1 MTQYNGIFSATSDSD
16 AFSAAG
22 SIIELQ
28 VPAATRIEIL
38 RAWVGP
44 AEGTDPVS
52 EVQEISLYV
61 NDGPATAGTALTE
74 QELRGSTDATS
85 AVAALAAPTIAAT
98 PVDLIFDAFHVQ
110 NGWLY
115 LPVPEERV
123 TIMGGTTND
132 NVGLRFPVAPD
143 ASMTFSYGM
152 IWGELG

>member
-1 MTQYNGIFSATSDSD
+1 MYNGIYSATSDSD

-28 VPAATRIEIL
+28 VPANVQIEIL

-44 AEGTDPVS
+44 AEGADPVA

-61 NDGPATAGTALTE
+61 NDAVATGGTGLTE
-74 QELRGSTDATS
+74 QELRGSLDATS
-85 AVAALAAPTIAAT
+85 SVVALAAPTIGAT
-98 PVDLIFDAFHVQ
+98 PVDLMFDAFHVQ

-123 TIMGGTTND
+123 RIAGGTTND

-152 IWGELG
+152 IWAELG

>member
-1 MTQYNGIFSATSDSD
+1 MQYNAVYSATSDSD

-22 SIIELQ
+22 TIIELQ
-28 VPAATRIEIL
+28 VPAATVLELI

-52 EVQEISLYV
+52 EVQEISIYL

-74 QELRGSTDATS
+74 QEIRGSTDAAS

-98 PVDLIFDAFHVQ
+98 PVDVYFDAFHVQ

-115 LPVPEERV
+115 LPVPEERILIV
-123 TIMGGTTND
+123 GGTTND

-143 ASMTFSYGM
+143 ASTTFSYGM
-152 IWGELG
+152 IWGEIG